1 MNAIVTVVGRDRVGI
16 IAAIC
21 NKLAG
26 FNVNILDISQTIL
39 QGSFTMV
46 MAVDVEKAKV
56 PVGDLRVLLEE
67 LGKKMEISI
76 RIQREE
82 IFDAMHRI

>member
-1 MNAIVTVVGRDRVGI
+1 MNAIVTVVGQDRVGI

-21 NKLAG
+21 IKLAG
-26 FNVNILDISQTIL
+26 YNVNILDISQTIL
-39 QGSFTMV
+39 RGAFTMV
-46 MAVDVEKAKV
+46 MAVDISQSTAS
-56 PVGDLRVLLEE
+56 VGELREVLED
-67 LGKKMEISI
+67 LGKEMELSI

>member
-1 MNAIVTVVGRDRVGI
+1 MNAIVSVVGQDKVGI

-26 FNVNILDISQTIL
+26 YNVNILDISQTIL
-39 QGSFTMV
+39 HGSFTMV
-46 MAVDVEKAKV
+46 MAVDIGAATAPFGELSAS
-56 PVGDLRVLLEE
+56 LAE
-67 LGKKMEISI
+67 LGNEMGLSI

>member
-21 NKLAG
+21 SRLADH
-26 FNVNILDISQTIL
+26 NVNILDISQTIL
-39 QGSFTMV
+39 QGAFTMV
-46 MAVDVEKAKV
+46 MAVDVSQSTASF
-56 PVGDLRVLLEE
+56 GE
-67 LGKKMEISI
+67 LGKGLNDLGTELGLSI

-82 IFDAMHRI
+82 IFNAMHSI

>member
-1 MNAIVTVVGRDRVGI
+1 MNAIVTVVGKDRVGI

-46 MAVDVEKAKV
+46 MAVDIGAATA
-56 PVGDLRVLLEE
+56 PFGDLSSALAE
-67 LGKKMEISI
+67 LGSEMGLSI

-82 IFDAMHRI
+82 IFNAMHQI

>member
-1 MNAIVTVVGRDRVGI
+1 MNAIVTVVGQDKVGI

-26 FNVNILDISQTIL
+26 FNVNILDISQTIM
-39 QGSFTMV
+39 QSSFTMV
-46 MAVDVEKAKV
+46 MAVDVSAATASFGELSSA
-56 PVGDLRVLLEE
+56 LAE
-67 LGKKMEISI
+67 LGGEMGLSI

-82 IFDAMHRI
+82 IFNAMHTI

>member
-1 MNAIVTVVGRDRVGI
+1 MNAIVTVVGQDRVGI

-21 NKLAG
+21 NKLAN

-46 MAVDVEKAKV
+46 MAVDIAAATAPFGELSTA
-56 PVGDLRVLLEE
+56 LAE
-67 LGKKMEISI
+67 LGSEMGLSI
-76 RIQREE
+76 RLQRAD
-82 IFDAMHRI
+82 IFKAMHRV